1 MLTKNNG
8 LTALLRAHAGR
19 VYSVST
25 ASLVAMTCVYSCA
38 TLVKANPLNPNSD
51 AAAFVEQQVNQQQ
64 TMINT
69 LADNMWHWAETRFEE
84 QKSSQAMQDILIE
97 HGFEVDV
104 GVADMP
110 TAFVARY
117 RLGTASKHLSSASQV
132 TGPVIAIL
140 AEMDALPGLSQGAV
154 PHQSPIAG
162 KAAGHACGHHL
173 FGAGSLAA
181 AIAVKNWLVLNKV
194 NGEIRLY
201 GTPAE
206 EGGSGKVYMVREG
219 LFNDVD
225 AVLHWHPGGQNTT
238 QPMTTL
244 ANKTAKFRFYGIAS
258 HAAAA
263 PERGRSALDAV
274 EAMNYMVNMMREHVP
289 SDTRIHY
296 VITNGGVAPNIVP
309 EFAEVYYYLR
319 TPTASNLPELW
330 ERLEQTAQAAALGTQ
345 TKVDWEIMSGVW
357 STLPN
362 ATLAKVTFDAMQRF
376 GGIEYSPK
384 EQTFAEEL
392 RPTLNK
398 RAINQVGN
406 EQIIQPF
413 ADKIY
418 HATAS
423 TDVGDISWNVPT
435 AGFVAATWVPG
446 TAPHTWQAVAAGGMS
461 IGHKGMHL
469 ASKTLALSAIQLFQ
483 QPALIE
489 KAKIE
494 WKTRVGNVKYQS
506 QIGDRAP
513 AITPK

>member
-1 MLTKNNG
+1 MLLATSYI
-8 LTALLRAHAGR
+8 
-19 VYSVST
+19 YSS
-25 ASLVAMTCVYSCA
+25 A
-38 TLVKANPLNPNSD
+38 TLAAVNPLDPNGD
-51 AAAFVEQQVNQQQ
+51 AATFVEQQINQQQ
-64 TMINT
+64 AMSNT
-69 LADNMWHWAETRFEE
+69 LADNMWQWAETRFHE

-104 GVADMP
+104 GVAGMP

-117 RLGTASKHLSSASQV
+117 RSDSASKHQRSASQ
-132 TGPVIAIL
+132 GPVIAIL

-154 PHQSPIAG
+154 PHQAPIAG

-181 AIAVKNWLVLNKV
+181 AIAVKNWLVLNKIS
-194 NGEIRLY
+194 GEIRLY

-225 AVLHWHPGGQNTT
+225 SVLHWHPGGQNTT

-244 ANKTAKFRFYGIAS
+244 ANKTAKFRFHGIAS

-289 SDTRIHY
+289 SNTRIHY
-296 VITNGGVAPNIVP
+296 VITSGGEAPNIVP
-309 EFAEVYYYLR
+309 EFAEVYYFLR
-319 TPTASNLPELW
+319 TPSAGELPELW
-330 ERLEQTAQAAALGTQ
+330 QRLEQTAQAAALGTQ

-376 GGIEYSPK
+376 GGITYSPK
-384 EQTFAEEL
+384 EQAFAEEL
-392 RPTLNK
+392 RPTLSK
-398 RAINQVGN
+398 RALNQVGN
-406 EQIIQPF
+406 EQIIQPYT
-413 ADKIY
+413 DDIY

-469 ASKTLALSAIQLFQ
+469 ASKTLALSAIRLFQ

-489 KAKIE
+489 KAKAE
-494 WKTRVGNVKYQS
+494 WKTRVGNVRYQS
-506 QIGDRAP
+506 QIGERAP